1 LSTTEVAGK
10 LRAVLIDLID
20 AVRYAQS
27 FFETDEKEKAAKDRA
42 EKRLQEL
49 ELLVSGITDSLSRLR
64 WLDEATRQELSRNIT
79 NFVNAAVD
87 QVKGRVEN
95 SLKNDITEFRN
106 AAEREKLKSL
116 KSIEAF
122 LAASPL
128 PILDKVITIKR
139 EQSSYSARV
148 KYKAEGGIQYDF
160 DLNSADS
167 ELFKHEFSFSSKG
180 LKLKLPVRL
189 AKAWLKKEP
198 EPVYERFDEYIL
210 DKAEVSKNQLVATFV
225 HPETQSSVNVVY
237 SRANSDSFITIEY
250 NDAKGRVDVTG
261 QPSLSKHLDI
271 SAYKGAF
278 GELLDGILKLEN
290 SKLALSRL
298 KMDDEDVLEKLDMY
312 GFMLRVLK
320 VIGPELQRSKEAMQ
334 VDNSLMKERLKLL
347 GDRAKPLIKALG
359 IPEKLLAEAEWT
371 NDS

>member
-1 LSTTEVAGK
+1 MSVPEETNK
-10 LRAVLIDLID
+10 LRPVLIDLID

-27 FFETDEKEKAAKDRA
+27 FFETDEKEKAARDRA

-49 ELLVSGITDSLSRLR
+49 ELLVSSITDSLTRLR
-64 WLDEATRQELSRNIT
+64 WLDEATKQELSRNIQ

-87 QVKGRVEN
+87 QVKGKVES
-95 SLKNDITEFRN
+95 SLKADIIEFRN

-128 PILDKVITIKR
+128 PVLDKVITMKHD
-139 EQSSYSARV
+139 QSSYSSKV
-148 KYKAEGGIQYDF
+148 KYKAEGDIQYDF

-167 ELFKHEFSFSSKG
+167 NLFKQAFTFSSRG

-189 AKAWLKKEP
+189 AKTWLKKEP
-198 EPVYERFDEYIL
+198 EPVFERFDEYIL
-210 DKAEVSKNQLVATFV
+210 ERAEVSKNQLVASFV
-225 HPETQSSVNVVY
+225 QPETQASVDVVF
-237 SRANSDSFITIEY
+237 SKANSDSFITIEY

-261 QPSLSKHLDI
+261 QPSLSKHLDLNSYK
-271 SAYKGAF
+271 SAF
-278 GELLDGILKLEN
+278 SQLLESILNLEE

-320 VIGPELQRSKEAMQ
+320 VIGPELQKSKDVMQ
-334 VDNSLMKERLKLL
+334 VDNSLVRERLKLL

-359 IPEKLLAEAEWT
+359 IPEKMLTETEWT
-371 NDS
+371 DDK